1 MSSGGSSAQPK
12 KSRERSGGSIRAL
25 VITAILVVLILGGAA
40 GLSYWI
46 KSSEPTAQREAATR
60 KSAALVE
67 TITIERG
74 THRPLVSVLGSVQP
88 ARDVVLSP
96 RVSGEI
102 IGVEEV
108 FTPGGI
114 VKAGDPLLK
123 IDPVD
128 YRQSLVMLESELKQ
142 VQTELAIEEGQQ
154 RVAQM
159 EFDLLGENI
168 DPANRSLVLRE
179 PQIEA
184 LRARME
190 AAQAAVDRARLDL
203 DRTGIAAPFDA
214 QILERFVDLGSQVS
228 PGDALARLVGTD
240 EYWVVATIPL
250 AALQWVEFGQ
260 GNGHGAM
267 ATIRHRTVW
276 PEGASR
282 TGRVQRLIGEVD
294 QSTRLARAIVSV
306 PDPLGQS
313 GEPRLI
319 LGTVVQV
326 DIEAK
331 PIENVVRLDRA
342 YLRQNDTVWVMEN
355 DLLRIR
361 EVDVVFSDSTHA
373 YITTGLES
381 GEKVVT
387 TSLATVVD
395 GLAIRETGDEA
406 LAHEEAAT
414 QMQEAGP

>member
-1 MSSGGSSAQPK
+1 MSSGGSNAQPK
-12 KSRERSGGSIRAL
+12 KSREKPDGPVRAL
-25 VITAILVVLILGGAA
+25 VITGALVVLILGSAA

-67 TITIERG
+67 TITIHRG

-88 ARDVVLSP
+88 ARDVILSP

-128 YRQSLVMLESELKQ
+128 YQQSLVMLQSELKQ

-184 LRARME
+184 LRARIE

-203 DRTGIAAPFDA
+203 DRTEIAAPFDA
-214 QILERFVDLGSQVS
+214 QILERFVDLGSQVT
-228 PGDALARLVGTD
+228 PGDELARLVGTD

-260 GNGHGAM
+260 GNGAGAR
-267 ATIRHRTVW
+267 ATIRHRTAW

-306 PDPLGQS
+306 PDPLGQT
-313 GEPRLI
+313 GEPSLI

-326 DIEAK
+326 DIEAT
-331 PIENVVRLDRA
+331 PIENVVRLDRS

-361 EVDVVFSDSTHA
+361 EVDVIFSDSTHA

-395 GLAIRETGDEA
+395 GLAIREAGDEA
-406 LAHEEAAT
+406 GAEESAVT
-414 QMQEAGP
+414 RTEGSGS